1 MNSIDPNFIERIDS
15 ITLDA
20 LYKTGATKWTAGD
33 GSIGAFVAEMDFGAA
48 PVIKAALHAAVDN
61 GIFGYMPERL
71 IAEMTEAMSDWYR
84 AEYGLDLA
92 TSDVLAIPDVIK
104 GLEVAI
110 EHVSRPGSKIIV
122 STPSYMPFLNV
133 PPALGREVIEVPL
146 ARRNGRYEYDLD
158 GLQKAFDDGGNL
170 LILCNPYNPI
180 GRVFERDELV
190 ALSALVECNGGK
202 VFSDEIWAPMVFSGH
217 KHIPYA
223 SISDVTAGH
232 TITATSASKGW
243 NLPGLKCAQLI
254 LSNDRDRKKM
264 EQVGHFVGHG
274 TSNLGVVANIAAY
287 RDGRPWLEETLAYLD
302 RTRQALPGLVE
313 EHLPGAICTVPE
325 GTYVCWIDFNGTP
338 VADRPAAFFK
348 AHAGVDLTEGTAC
361 GRIGAGC
368 VRLILATPMPIL
380 ETIFSRMGKAMRDK
394 TPA

>member
-1 MNSIDPNFIERIDS
+1 MERIDS
-15 ITLDA
+15 ITLEA
-20 LYKTGATKWTAGD
+20 LRKTGATKWAAGD
-33 GSIGAFVAEMDFGAA
+33 GSIGAFVAEMDFGVDSA
-48 PVIKAALHAAVDN
+48 IKAALHAAVDD
-61 GIFGYMPERL
+61 GAFGYMPERL
-71 IAEMTEAMSDWYR
+71 IVEMTQAMSDWYK

-110 EHVSRPGSKIIV
+110 EHVSRPGSKLIV
-122 STPSYMPFLNV
+122 PTPSYMPFLNV
-133 PPALGREVIEVPL
+133 PSTMGREVIEVPL
-146 ARRNGRYEYDLD
+146 ARKNGRFEYDLD
-158 GLQKAFDDGGNL
+158 GLQEAFHDGGNL

-180 GRVFERDELV
+180 GRVFERDELI
-190 ALSALVECNGGK
+190 ALSELVERNGGQ
-202 VFSDEIWAPMVFSGH
+202 VFSDEIWAPMVYPGH

-223 SISDVTAGH
+223 SVSDVTAGH

-264 EQVGHFVGHG
+264 EKVGHFAGHG

-287 RDGRPWLEETLAYLD
+287 RNGKPWLEETLAYLD

-313 EHLPGAICTVPE
+313 EHLPGATCTVPD

-338 VADRPAAFFK
+338 VADRPAAFFRE
-348 AHAGVDLTEGTAC
+348 HAGVSLTEGTAC

-368 VRLILATPMPIL
+368 VRLILATPKPIL
-380 ETIFSRMGKAMRDK
+380 ETVFSRMGKAMRLK
-394 TPA
+394 TVA